1 MKDNL
6 RLARMNVHLIGEHRR
21 MYKKLKQA
29 QAIGLELHPEPEPE
43 RVITPTPSENDWM
56 DVGDNGNMPDV
67 SPSLS
72 IIPVVVTGVPA
83 LYEVAKHICFFCGK
97 NLTLAPRKMR
107 IRHKSRCK
115 KKQPLYYH

>member
-1 MKDNL
+1 
-6 RLARMNVHLIGEHRR
+6 

-29 QAIGLELHPEPEPE
+29 QAIEPELELEPEPE

-56 DVGDNGNMPDV
+56 DVGDNNGNMPDV

-83 LYEVAKHICFFCGK
+83 LYEVANHICFFCGK

-115 KKQPLYYH
+115 RKRLLYYH